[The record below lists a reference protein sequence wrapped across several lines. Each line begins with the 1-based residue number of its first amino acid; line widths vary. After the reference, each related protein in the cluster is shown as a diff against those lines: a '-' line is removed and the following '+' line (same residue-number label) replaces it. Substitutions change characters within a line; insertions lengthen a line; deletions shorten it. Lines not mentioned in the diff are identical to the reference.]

1 MRTYDKSS
9 KRSAAPANPNKG
21 VMMTEVLIASLVL
34 MAVLSVLTQL
44 FIRGG
49 RLQMDNRRYQVALE
63 ELSNQMDRLTSLEED
78 ARRRALES
86 LACSEAS
93 QIALGSPELTAT
105 RLDDADGRRL
115 VLTLAWKHFGV
126 RKPVTLVGWLAP
138 ADMTTSDRP
147 VEGPLP

>member
-34 MAVLSVLTQL
+34 VAVLSVLTQL

-63 ELSNQMDRLTSLEED
+63 ELSNQMDRLY
-78 ARRRALES
+78 
-86 LACSEAS
+86 
-93 QIALGSPELTAT
+93 QP
-105 RLDDADGRRL
+105 
-115 VLTLAWKHFGV
+115 
-126 RKPVTLVGWLAP
+126 
-138 ADMTTSDRP
+138 
-147 VEGPLP
+147 